1 MQRLKALWIRIFG
14 MFGSQRASEKI
25 DAELESH
32 LQMHIDDNVRSGM
45 TPAEARRR
53 ALIQLGGL
61 EQTKQA
67 VRERSTLPWL
77 ETLTQDLKF
86 AVRQLRKS
94 PGFTLAATLLLGV
107 GIGAAT
113 IVFSLVD
120 AVLLK
125 PVPYPDPATLVI
137 PWNIPPAGVNI
148 GGFTEYPWSPNHFHA
163 MVQETKTYRFLGA
176 FQDASFNLTEAGD
189 PAMLEGAQVSWG
201 FFPALGVEPELGRFF
216 TRDEDTPG
224 REHEVILSDA
234 VWRSRF
240 HADPSILNHAVRLN
254 GQPWTVV
261 GIMPRGFGFPRAN
274 EMPGD
279 FDFARETE
287 LWVPIA
293 LPAVTPKYTP
303 SELAFIGRLQPGVSV
318 QQAQASMDLFAAEMD
333 RLHPTWKG
341 WSRSR
346 VTPLQRQVAG
356 DTRKPLLLI
365 LGAVGVVLLI
375 VCFNVGGLQLA
386 RSLGRRREF
395 TVRVAMGAGRR
406 RVVRQLLTESLL
418 LASSGGALAAVVVAV
433 GMLLVRKFGPE
444 NLPRLHEAGADP
456 GVFAFA
462 CCVTLLTGVLFG
474 LAPALGAA
482 RVDLVES
489 LRDGGQKAGT
499 ASSRPRLR
507 NALVVAQMALAL
519 VLVVAAGLL
528 ARTFFRLLSSDSGFR
543 AEHVLTFELSLPGTQ
558 YPDRDRIARFYQQ
571 LLPRLRAVPGIK
583 DAAAGE
589 VVPMGGATES
599 TMIRLIGR
607 PVPRGGR
614 NPIVNYTVASPGY
627 FAALGTPLLRGRDF
641 LDADQL
647 GAPQVTVINRA
658 MAKAYWPGQDP
669 IGQQVLVPSQQIP
682 ATIVG
687 VVADMKH
694 TSLREAPD
702 PEMFEPYTQNVW
714 PPLAQMQVVVR
725 TQASPETAIGGV
737 REAIHSLDR
746 GLPLA
751 KIATLSTLTDEA
763 MAQDRF
769 CMLLLSFFG
778 ALALVLAAIG
788 IYGVVAYSV
797 GQQTREI
804 GIRMALGAR
813 RGDVFSG
820 VLGHSLR
827 LALPGVTLGVCAAL
841 GVGRAMAGY
850 LYGVTPYDPA
860 TFAAVA
866 VFLIATAVLAAYF
879 PARRA
884 ASVDPMQALRSE

>member
-1 MQRLKALWIRIFG
+1 MRKLKALWIRIFG
-14 MFGSQRASEKI
+14 MFAAQRASENI
-25 DAELESH
+25 DAELDSH
-32 LQMHIDDNVRSGM
+32 LQLHIDDNLRAGM
-45 TPAEARRR
+45 TLTEARRQ

-67 VRERSTLPWL
+67 VRERSSVPWL
-77 ETLTQDLKF
+77 ENLAQDLKF
-86 AVRQLRKS
+86 ALRQLRKS
-94 PGFTLAATLLLGV
+94 PGFTLAATILLGL

-113 IVFSLVD
+113 IVFSLIN

-125 PVPYPDPATLVI
+125 PLPYSDPSTLVI

-148 GGFTEYPWSPNHFHA
+148 GGFTDFPWSPDHFHA
-163 MVQETKTYRFLGA
+163 MEQETKTYRFLGA
-176 FQDASFNLTEAGD
+176 FQSADFNLTEAGD

-201 FFPALGVEPELGRFF
+201 FFPALGVQPELGRFF

-234 VWRSRF
+234 LWRSRF
-240 HADPSILNHAVRLN
+240 HADPSILNHAIHLN
-254 GQPWTVV
+254 GMPWTVI

-274 EMPGD
+274 EMPAD
-279 FDFARETE
+279 FDFPRETE

-293 LPAVTPKYTP
+293 LPAVTPRFTP

-318 QQAQASMDLFAAEMD
+318 QQAQAAMDLFAANMD

-341 WSRSR
+341 WSRSH

-375 VCFNVGGLQLA
+375 VCFNIAGLQMA
-386 RSLGRRREF
+386 RSLGRRREV
-395 TVRVAMGAGRR
+395 TVRVAMGATRR
-406 RVVRQLLTESLL
+406 RVVRQLLTENLL
-418 LASSGGALAAVVVAV
+418 LAAAGGALAAAIVAA
-433 GMLLVRKFGPE
+433 GMSLVRKFGPA

-462 CCVTLLTGVLFG
+462 CCVTLLTGILFG

-507 NALVVAQMALAL
+507 NALVVAQMSLAL

-528 ARTFFRLLSSDSGFR
+528 VRTFHQLLTSDSGFH
-543 AEHVLTFELSLPGTQ
+543 AEHVLTFELSLPATQ

-589 VVPMGGATES
+589 VVPMGSATES

-607 PVPRGGR
+607 PAPKDGR

-627 FAALGTPLLRGRDF
+627 FAALGTPLLRGRDL
-641 LDADQL
+641 LDSDL
-647 GAPQVTVINRA
+647 LNAPPVTIVNRA
-658 MAKAYWPGQDP
+658 LAQAYWPGQNP

-687 VVADMKH
+687 VVANMKH
-694 TSLREAPD
+694 TSLREGPE
-702 PEMFEPYTQNVW
+702 PEMFEPFTQNVW
-714 PPLAQMQVVVR
+714 PSLAQMQVVLR
-725 TQASPETAIGGV
+725 TQASPESAIAGA
-737 REAIHSLDR
+737 RDAIHSLDP

-751 KIATLSTLTDEA
+751 KIATLTALTDEA
-763 MAQDRF
+763 LEQDRF
-769 CMLLLSFFG
+769 SMLLLSFFG
-778 ALALVLAAIG
+778 ALALILAAIG
-788 IYGVVAYSV
+788 IYGAVAYSV

-813 RGDVFSG
+813 RGDVFSS
-820 VLGHSLR
+820 VLSHSLR
-827 LALPGVTLGVCAAL
+827 VALPGVALGVCAAL

-860 TFAAVA
+860 TFAAVSM
-866 VFLIATAVLAAYF
+866 FLIATAVLAGFF

-884 ASVDPMQALRSE
+884 ATVNPMQALRSE

>member
-1 MQRLKALWIRIFG
+1 MRNLKALWIRIFG
-14 MFGSQRASEKI
+14 MFAPQRASEHI
-25 DAELESH
+25 DAELEIH
-32 LQMHIDDNVRSGM
+32 LQLHIDDNLRAGM
-45 TPAEARRR
+45 TPTEARRQ

-61 EQTKQA
+61 EQTRQA

-77 ETLTQDLKF
+77 ETLTQDLRF
-86 AVRQLRKS
+86 ALRQLRKS
-94 PGFTLAATLLLGV
+94 PTFTLAATLLLAV

-113 IVFSLVD
+113 IVFSLID

-125 PVPYPDPATLVI
+125 PLPYPDPATLVI

-148 GGFTEYPWSPNHFHA
+148 GGFSEFPWSPIHFHA
-163 MVQETKTYRFLGA
+163 MEQETKTFRFLGA
-176 FQDASFNLTEAGD
+176 FQSADFNLTEAGD
-189 PAMLEGAQVSWG
+189 PAMLEGALVSSG

-224 REHEVILSDA
+224 REHEVVLSDA
-234 VWRSRF
+234 LWRSRF
-240 HADPSILNHAVRLN
+240 HADPAILNHAIRLN
-254 GQPWTVV
+254 GMPWTVV

-293 LPAVTPKYTP
+293 LPAITPKYTP
-303 SELAFIGRLQPGVSV
+303 SELAFIGRLQQGVSV
-318 QQAQASMDLFAAEMD
+318 QQAQASMDLFAAQMD
-333 RLHPTWKG
+333 RLHPVMKG
-341 WSRSR
+341 WSQSR

-365 LGAVGVVLLI
+365 LAAVGVVLLI
-375 VCFNVGGLQLA
+375 VCFNIAGLQLA
-386 RSLGRRREF
+386 RSLGWRREF

-406 RVVRQLLTESLL
+406 RVVRQLLTENLL
-418 LASSGGALAAVVVAV
+418 LAAAGGGLAVLVVAV
-433 GMLLVRKFGPE
+433 GMSLVRKFGPV

-456 GVFAFA
+456 GLFAFA

-474 LAPALGAA
+474 LAAALGAA

-499 ASSRPRLR
+499 ATSRPRLR
-507 NALVVAQMALAL
+507 NALVVAQMALAV

-528 ARTFFRLLSSDSGFR
+528 ARTFHRLLTSDSGFC
-543 AEHVLTFELSLPGTQ
+543 AEHALTFELSLPGTQ

-571 LLPRLRAVPGIK
+571 LLPRLQAVPGIK

-599 TMIRLIGR
+599 TMIRLTGR
-607 PVPRGGR
+607 PAPKDGR

-641 LDADQL
+641 LDSDL
-647 GAPQVTVINRA
+647 LNAPPVTVINRA
-658 MAKAYWPGQDP
+658 MAQAYWPGQDP
-669 IGQQVLVPSQQIP
+669 IGQQVLVPSQQVP

-687 VVADMKH
+687 IVADMKH
-694 TSLREAPD
+694 TSLREQPD

-714 PPLAQMQVVVR
+714 PSLAKMQVVLR
-725 TQASPETAIGGV
+725 THASSEATISGA
-737 REAIHSLDR
+737 RDAIHSLDP

-751 KIATLSTLTDEA
+751 KITTLSSLADEA

-769 CMLLLSFFG
+769 SMLLLSFFG

-804 GIRMALGAR
+804 GIRMAVGAR
-813 RGDVFSG
+813 RGDVFSA

-827 LALPGVTLGVCAAL
+827 LAVPGVAIGVCAAL
-841 GVGRAMAGY
+841 GVGRAIAGY

-866 VFLIATAVLAAYF
+866 AFLIATAVLAAF
-879 PARRA
+879 WPAHRA